1 MTAQPFADQP
11 DVGTADGVEP
21 DGPAGHTILV
31 ADDDED
37 IRDLTTYTLRGAG
50 YRIIEAADG
59 HAALDLIDSAQP
71 DLVILD
77 ISMPGMDGLS
87 VSHHMH
93 RSTTTEDIPVI
104 MLSSR
109 GAPGD
114 VDLGYVRG
122 ADHYLIK
129 PADPTILLQR
139 VRELLSGRPANAGNP

>member
-1 MTAQPFADQP
+1 MNAQPSADQAP
-11 DVGTADGVEP
+11 AASSREPKADGPEQY
-21 DGPAGHTILV
+21 TILV

-37 IRDLTTYTLRGAG
+37 IRDLTALTLQSAG
-50 YRIIEAADG
+50 YQIIVASDG
-59 HAALDLIDSAQP
+59 HMALDLIDSAQP

-93 RSTTTEDIPVI
+93 RAVKSEDIPVI

-109 GAPGD
+109 GTPSD
-114 VDLGYVRG
+114 VDLGYLRG

-129 PADPTILLQR
+129 PVNPPILLQR
-139 VRELLSGRPANAGNP
+139 VHELLTN